1 MRLEKDFGFDD
12 DTTMETLQRS
22 SEELRKAKL
31 DYAGPPLPHELPKK
45 PFGVFVEP
53 TIDLKIGRR
62 KSEFT
67 HEEKLTKD
75 TVIMRR
81 DTAIETALMDSDE
94 TMGNHRHSRL
104 SIGDS
109 IGLGGK
115 LTDQSDYNCILVTHL

>member
-1 MRLEKDFGFDD
+1 MEKDFGFDD

-62 KSEFT
+62 KLEFS
-67 HEEKLTKD
+67 HEEKVTKD

-81 DTAIETALMDSDE
+81 DTAIENALINSDD
-94 TMGNHRHSRL
+94 TMNNRHSRL
-104 SIGDS
+104 SIADS

-115 LTDQSDYNCILVTHL
+115 LTDQSDFSYILVTHL